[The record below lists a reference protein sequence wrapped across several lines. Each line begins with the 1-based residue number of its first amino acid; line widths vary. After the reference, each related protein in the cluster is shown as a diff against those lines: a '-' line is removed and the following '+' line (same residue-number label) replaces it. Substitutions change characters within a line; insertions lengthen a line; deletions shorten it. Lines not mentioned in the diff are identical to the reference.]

1 MKLNLPKDW
10 FMKHIPLEEGS
21 IEAGSPKYCDDPDNC
36 AYSDCPTAF
45 CDRTQSRA
53 PTWYTAEEMRHY
65 LRAQRYSE
73 EIADELSAN
82 YAKNLQQ
89 AFNKGYQ
96 IGARTAHK

>member
-1 MKLNLPKDW
+1 MSDNLQTDVGQPA
-10 FMKHIPLEEGS
+10 IPLLPASNGS
-21 IEAGSPKYCDDPDNC
+21 A
-36 AYSDCPTAF
+36 
-45 CDRTQSRA
+45 A

-65 LRAQRYSE
+65 LRLQRYSE

-96 IGARTAHK
+96 LGAREAKRPNVRTEPPARKL

>member
-1 MKLNLPKDW
+1 MSETTEMSDPEQNASTDPKAETG
-10 FMKHIPLEEGS
+10 FSPSNGS
-21 IEAGSPKYCDDPDNC
+21 A
-36 AYSDCPTAF
+36 
-45 CDRTQSRA
+45 A

-65 LRAQRYSE
+65 LRVQRYSE

-96 IGARTAHK
+96 IGAREAKRQNAQAEAPTEKP